1 MGKLLTYDPRA
12 AEYIIRTELEE
23 LARRIRERLE
33 VTGTNASGKTSRS
46 LRVVTSDTEGVL
58 FGRKFFQGVETGR
71 AGGRVPRKFREI
83 ILQWMNDK
91 GVHADDGNDGRMAY
105 LIARKIAR
113 MGTSLYRRG
122 GRNDIY
128 SQEIPRTTESIN
140 KRFSELITT
149 TIHNIH
155 LNATGDIK

>member
-1 MGKLLTYDPRA
+1 MGKILTYDPRA
-12 AEYIIRTELEE
+12 AEFIIRTELSD

-46 LRVVTSDTEGVL
+46 LRVVVSDTAGTL
-58 FGRKFFQGVETGR
+58 YGRKFFQGVETGR
-71 AGGRVPRKFREI
+71 AGGKVPKNFRAI
-83 ILQWMNDK
+83 ILQWMEDK
-91 GVHADDGNDGRMAY
+91 GVHAEDGNDGRMAY
-105 LIARKIAR
+105 LIARKIAK

-128 SQEIPRTTESIN
+128 SQEIPKTTENLN

-155 LNATGDIK
+155 LNATGVIK